1 LLSAIICQE
10 QDLKENGLK
19 ISLYLLLFLKI
30 HSREGG
36 NWRKHFVTIKMSKA
50 LENNLMTLE
59 AASDG
64 FV

>member
-1 LLSAIICQE
+1 
-10 QDLKENGLK
+10 LK

-30 HSREGG
+30 YSRKGG
-36 NWRKHFVTIKMSKA
+36 NWRKHFVTIKMNKA

-59 AASDG
+59 AVSDG